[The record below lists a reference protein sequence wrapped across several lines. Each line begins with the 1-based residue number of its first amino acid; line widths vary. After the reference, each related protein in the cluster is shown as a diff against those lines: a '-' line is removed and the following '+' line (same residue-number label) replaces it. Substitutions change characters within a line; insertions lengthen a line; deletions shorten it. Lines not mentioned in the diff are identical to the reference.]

1 MFQVPAAKRL
11 KRSELFEDVDEREH
25 PKTKDVADP
34 VVTPKIDS
42 KNPPAYH
49 FEFEYVNTK
58 STSGTGPKDQTT
70 VSDEFTFNLFRP
82 APRSSKT
89 ATHNSPDQTVPLV
102 ATNRISI
109 KSPSPPPDSV
119 AAGRFDKPRPD
130 SDYFTAAFSAD
141 HQATVREQF
150 AVSAI
155 SGESVRH
162 LSTLPWPG
170 SACSWRIIALPAHS
184 TQIVVD
190 KTSRKGR
197 LAAAALLVASA
208 APDARDHDE
217 NPDERPASRRRCRA
231 SKKRRIFM
239 RVRAQKR
246 VELQKVEEKR
256 LETEQEKRA
265 QKNRERKAKRRMK
278 EKRDKEAKGRLEE
291 ASAEQTP
298 MDVD

>member
-11 KRSELFEDVDEREH
+11 KRSELFEDVDEQEH
-25 PKTKDVADP
+25 AKTKDAP
-34 VVTPKIDS
+34 NTVVTHEVDS
-42 KNPPAYH
+42 NNPPAYY
-49 FEFEYVNTK
+49 FDFEYVNTK
-58 STSGTGPKDQTT
+58 STSEVEPKDQTA

-89 ATHNSPDQTVPLV
+89 VTHDLPDQTVPLA

-119 AAGRFDKPRPD
+119 SAGRFDKPRPD
-130 SDYFTAAFSAD
+130 SDYFTAAFNAD
-141 HQATVREQF
+141 HQAAVREQF

-155 SGESVRH
+155 SGKTVQR

-170 SACSWRIIALPAHS
+170 SACSWRIISLPAHS
-184 TQIVVD
+184 KQIVVD

-197 LAAAALLVASA
+197 LAAAALFVASA
-208 APDARDHDE
+208 APDAPDH
-217 NPDERPASRRRCRA
+217 DERPAARRRCRA

-265 QKNRERKAKRRMK
+265 QKNRERKAKRRIK

-291 ASAEQTP
+291 AGAEQTP